1 MSTNSEAQVESSN
14 ANLQSTSEGNS
25 DDNSK
30 RISPKKQVNKSN
42 LTPPCVVRNSTIYCS
57 NVLPPPQI

>member
-1 MSTNSEAQVESSN
+1 MSTNSPAKLESSN
-14 ANLQSTSEGNS
+14 ANVQSTSEGNS

-42 LTPPCVVRNSTIYCS
+42 
-57 NVLPPPQI
+57 